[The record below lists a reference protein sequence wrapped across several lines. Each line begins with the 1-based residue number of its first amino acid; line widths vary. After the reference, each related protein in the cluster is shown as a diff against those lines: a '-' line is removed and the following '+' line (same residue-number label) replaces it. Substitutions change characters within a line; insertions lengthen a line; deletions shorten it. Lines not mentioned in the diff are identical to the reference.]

1 MKQLVA
7 INQMSA
13 AMIASKAQTLRQHFD
28 SEEELQDLLT
38 KRMLEQQIVNDDE
51 NDLGE
56 EDAPGMSATM
66 SGAAKAWASKYTL
79 LMIERK
85 GKKKVEMNLFLT
97 LFWSELRD
105 KIIIEQ
111 IFNQSSA

>member
-1 MKQLVA
+1 MARFRQLSGFIKENRLPRYILFGVIILKSVSIYDKMKQLVA

-56 EDAPGMSATM
+56 DDALAMGATT
-66 SGAAKAWASKYTL
+66 SGAAKA
-79 LMIERK
+79 
-85 GKKKVEMNLFLT
+85 
-97 LFWSELRD
+97 
-105 KIIIEQ
+105 
-111 IFNQSSA
+111 